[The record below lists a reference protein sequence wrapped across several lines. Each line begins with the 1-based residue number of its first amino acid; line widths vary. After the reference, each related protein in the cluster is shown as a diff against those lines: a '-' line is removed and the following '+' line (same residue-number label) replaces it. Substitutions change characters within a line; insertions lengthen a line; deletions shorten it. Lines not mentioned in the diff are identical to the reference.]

1 MHSQITHIGIK
12 QARQQGFRYK
22 HLQHSGIFRDK
33 DTCQKQIDCQGPF
46 ENWTNIQAKSW
57 VFARVKEQKDGR
69 KVHIVCNCC
78 DSREPQTLNSDK
90 SIHANNKARINS
102 NCFGDEL
109 VELII
114 KLAKDI

>member
-1 MHSQITHIGIK
+1 M
-12 QARQQGFRYK
+12 
-22 HLQHSGIFRDK
+22 
-33 DTCQKQIDCQGPF
+33 
-46 ENWTNIQAKSW
+46 
-57 VFARVKEQKDGR
+57 
-69 KVHIVCNCC
+69 HIVCNCC